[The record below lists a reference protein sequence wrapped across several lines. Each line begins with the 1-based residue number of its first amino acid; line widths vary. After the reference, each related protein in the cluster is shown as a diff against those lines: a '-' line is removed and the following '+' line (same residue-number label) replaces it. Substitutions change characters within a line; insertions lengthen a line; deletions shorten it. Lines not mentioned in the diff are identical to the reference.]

1 VVRKTGNPAKQ
12 QAAREKIET
21 AMNTA
26 PGRVRQ
32 AMAARTASRT
42 TSADDGLWLQPRELN
57 AYYPLKA
64 LHYVARVQRLMAKN
78 KFNTSWLH
86 DHINDPYVK
95 MAQREGYRARAAYKL
110 KEIDEQDKLIR
121 PGQVVVDLGAAP
133 GSWSQYVRNKLAQ
146 GKNRDT
152 QREGGVDG
160 TIIALDL
167 LPMEPIADV
176 HFIQGDFREDSVLAQ
191 LEEVVGERDVDLVI
205 SDMAP
210 NLSGVAVADAA
221 RIEHVCDLAL
231 EFSQNHLKPDGALLV
246 KCFHGSGYSQIVEKF
261 KHQFKTV
268 AARKPK
274 ASRDKSSETFI
285 LGRHLK
291 RPR

>member
-1 VVRKTGNPAKQ
+1 VAF
-12 QAAREKIET
+12 
-21 AMNTA
+21 
-26 PGRVRQ
+26 
-32 AMAARTASRT
+32 
-42 TSADDGLWLQPRELN
+42 WLN
-57 AYYPLKA
+57 FSFC
-64 LHYVARVQRLMAKN
+64 MAKN
-78 KFNTSWLH
+78 RFNQSWLH

-121 PGQVVVDLGAAP
+121 PGQVIVDLGAAP
-133 GSWSQYVRNKLAQ
+133 GSWSQYARNKLAL
-146 GKNRDT
+146 GKNRDA
-152 QREGGVDG
+152 QREGGIDG
-160 TIIALDL
+160 MIVALDL
-167 LPMEPIADV
+167 LPMEPVADV
-176 HFIQGDFREDSVLAQ
+176 HFIQGDFREDAVLHE
-191 LEEVVGERDVDLVI
+191 LEALLDGRVVDLVI

-210 NLSGVAVADAA
+210 NLSGVASADAA

-261 KHQFKTV
+261 KHQFRTV
-268 AARKPK
+268 APRKPK

-291 RPR
+291 HPR